1 MLTSSVKMLDEAVS
15 STIEKYLFTW
25 RFAFV
30 LAICKSYLVCQQC
43 YQYRISHYIVIRIFS
58 SIKLTLC
65 KHNVVDQL
73 NQIDYMTQQGMM
85 LIHTTLFSVIMT
97 CKLLMNL
104 IILHYHILEC
114 WRHSSVS
121 TSCISGMKMGN
132 KIELKE
138 EEIETRCGCFPA
150 SLFLT
155 SHFDSK
161 LHL

>member
-1 MLTSSVKMLDEAVS
+1 MLIFRNVQNKLENHDCLT
-15 STIEKYLFTW
+15 
-25 RFAFV
+25 
-30 LAICKSYLVCQQC
+30 
-43 YQYRISHYIVIRIFS
+43 YIVIRIFS

-114 WRHSSVS
+114 
-121 TSCISGMKMGN
+121 
-132 KIELKE
+132 
-138 EEIETRCGCFPA
+138 
-150 SLFLT
+150 
-155 SHFDSK
+155 
-161 LHL
+161 